1 MKRISLFVI
10 FLMITLSC
18 INAQNKT
25 FDSDKLVYGADIGF
39 SISDSYWSLGLSPQ
53 VGYKFLPR
61 LHAGAGISY
70 MHGSSRD
77 NYYYN
82 YKNNSYG
89 INLFAY
95 YYPWKKLVAKV
106 RPDLTWTRLT
116 MTIEDDEKTYKAS
129 STHCTPAVV
138 LGAGFHFKPVMIL
151 LNYDLVRDDYS
162 SLSDNVF
169 LSLGVMF

>member
-10 FLMITLSC
+10 LLMITLSC

-70 MHGSSRD
+70 MHGSS
-77 NYYYN
+77 
-82 YKNNSYG
+82 
-89 INLFAY
+89 I
-95 YYPWKKLVAKV
+95 
-106 RPDLTWTRLT
+106 
-116 MTIEDDEKTYKAS
+116 
-129 STHCTPAVV
+129 
-138 LGAGFHFKPVMIL
+138 LG
-151 LNYDLVRDDYS
+151 
-162 SLSDNVF
+162 
-169 LSLGVMF
+169 